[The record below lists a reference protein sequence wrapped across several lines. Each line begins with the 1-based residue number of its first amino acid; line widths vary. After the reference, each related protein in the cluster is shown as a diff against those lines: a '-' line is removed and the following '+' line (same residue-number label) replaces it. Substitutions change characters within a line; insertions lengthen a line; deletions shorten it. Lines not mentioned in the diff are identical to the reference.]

1 MKGDVESVASKTPKE
16 LMQFIEQISGSDE
29 FREAYEE
36 AKKAKE
42 EAEENTIFTMQKR
55 KGYAAEKKQVR
66 EQKEEA
72 ERFNDKIT
80 KLEDLKREFFLW
92 QLFHIHK
99 VLGSF
104 SSVPEE
110 VLRSRLQ
117 RVMRKTELLLL
128 TPKYSKGYDRTPRN
142 YRRAGR
148 LQR

>member
-92 QLFHIHK
+92 QL
-99 VLGSF
+99 
-104 SSVPEE
+104 
-110 VLRSRLQ
+110 
-117 RVMRKTELLLL
+117 
-128 TPKYSKGYDRTPRN
+128 
-142 YRRAGR
+142 
-148 LQR
+148 